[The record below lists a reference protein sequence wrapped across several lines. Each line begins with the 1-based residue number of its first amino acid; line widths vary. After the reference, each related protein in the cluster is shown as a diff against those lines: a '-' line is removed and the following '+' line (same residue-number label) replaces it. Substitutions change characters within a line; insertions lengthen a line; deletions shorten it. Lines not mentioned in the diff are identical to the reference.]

1 MKIVFVSNYINHH
14 QIPFCNAM
22 HAKLGDDFTFIQ
34 MEPMEE
40 ERIKMGWN
48 PDCQPSYVRY
58 GYQDAACCQ
67 QLVTGADVVIW
78 GGAEDENFLKPRL
91 KKGKPVLR
99 YSERLYRT
107 GQWKAVSPRGLK
119 KKYLD
124 HTRYNHGP
132 VGLLCAGAY
141 VPSDFHIIRAYPDRK
156 YKWGYFPET
165 KTYDAVK
172 LMREKCA
179 AQILWVARLIPLK
192 HPELPV
198 ETAKYLRD
206 KGYAFHLHMIG
217 GGVCESM
224 VRELIE
230 KYDLQEYV
238 TLCGIKK
245 PEEVRAYMEKA
256 DIFLMTS
263 DRNEGWGAVINEA
276 MNSGCAV
283 VANHMIGSV
292 PFLLQHGKNGLIY
305 KDGEDQQLFERTE
318 KLVVDRAYCHMLGRH
333 AYETIA
339 GEWNAEI
346 AAQRLC
352 ELCDRVFFGG
362 DGEMP
367 ESGPCSAA
375 PVIEE
380 RKMYRY
386 LMKQA
391 ENTAE

>member
-1 MKIVFVSNYINHH
+1 MKTVFVSNYINHH

-22 HAKLGDDFTFIQ
+22 YAKLGDDFTFIQ

-40 ERIKMGWN
+40 ERIRMGWD
-48 PDCQPSYVRY
+48 PDCQPAYVKY
-58 GYQDAACCQ
+58 GYTDAENCRM
-67 QLVTGADVVIW
+67 LVLNADVVIW
-78 GGAEDENFLKPRL
+78 GGAEDETFLKPRL
-91 KKGKPVLR
+91 ESKRPVLR

-124 HTRYNHGP
+124 HTRYNHAP
-132 VGLLCAGAY
+132 VSLLCAGAY
-141 VPSDFHIIRAYPDRK
+141 VPADFNIIRAYPGKK

-165 KTYDAVK
+165 KMYDDDK
-172 LMREKCA
+172 LMREKVKA
-179 AQILWVARLIPLK
+179 EILWVARLIPLK

-198 ETAKYLRD
+198 ETAKYLKD
-206 KGYAFHLHMIG
+206 KGYQFHLNIVG

-224 VRELIE
+224 VAELIE
-230 KYDLQEYV
+230 RYGLQQWV
-238 TLCGIKK
+238 SVCGIKK
-245 PEEVRAYMEKA
+245 PEEVREYMEKA

-305 KDGEDQQLFERTE
+305 KDGRRQELFELTE
-318 KLVVDRAYCHMLGRH
+318 KLVRDRDYCHMLGRN
-333 AYETIA
+333 AYRTIA
-339 GEWNAEI
+339 EEWNAEK
-346 AAQRLC
+346 AAERLC
-352 ELCDRVFFGG
+352 ELCDRVFYSGKHPV
-362 DGEMP
+362 P
-367 ESGPCSAA
+367 ETGPCSVAS
-375 PVIEE
+375 VISE

-386 LMKQA
+386 LRKQA
-391 ENTAE
+391 